1 MKIYDVITT
10 NIKNYME
17 KFEKDVDFKVNYP
30 DISIISYLSKQTGLT
45 IRRLND
51 ILNGISK
58 VIIDNTFSIS
68 SGSKKSCKKSGTSSN
83 ALTSKALVIKFIN
96 FEKIWK
102 AKLELKTL
110 ELLIYCLN
118 WISNSLGLSKVFLLV

>member
-51 ILNGISK
+51 ILNGRAKIRIFELGRIADALQ
-58 VIIDNTFSIS
+58 VSI
-68 SGSKKSCKKSGTSSN
+68 T
-83 ALTSKALVIKFIN
+83 ALVDD
-96 FEKIWK
+96 
-102 AKLELKTL
+102 
-110 ELLIYCLN
+110 
-118 WISNSLGLSKVFLLV
+118 SKSSIDGTKQ